1 LIEKLKYK
9 IIQSLTVADPTSN
22 HDRACKSHKS
32 GTGDWFTKGQRYRT
46 WLAEPKSLFW
56 LNGKAGCG
64 KTVLSST
71 IIESTSIHCD
81 ENEGCVMAY
90 FYFSFTDS
98 AKQQCSNMLSS
109 LLAQLSSQVD
119 LTPDC
124 LISLHRTYRHTTPP
138 TDVLKRILQA
148 LFEEM
153 PFFHVH
159 LIIDALDEIP
169 GTEGREEACKLLEE
183 LSQSPKAHVLVTS
196 RREHDIT
203 ECMSECNGVTDI
215 SIQNPAVDYDIQ
227 LYVQEQ
233 LKEDKKLKR
242 WSALHPEIEDILS
255 RKSDGM

>member
-1 LIEKLKYK
+1 
-9 IIQSLTVADPTSN
+9 
-22 HDRACKSHKS
+22 
-32 GTGDWFTKGQRYRT
+32 
-46 WLAEPKSLFW
+46 

-71 IIESTSIHCD
+71 LIESTSIHCD

-119 LTPDC
+119 LTHDC
-124 LISLHRTYRHTTPP
+124 LVSLRRTYRHTTPP
-138 TDVLKRILQA
+138 TDVLKRILKT

-153 PFFHVH
+153 PFSHVH

-169 GTEGREEACKLLEE
+169 APEGREEACKLLEE

-227 LYVQEQ
+227 LYVREQ

-242 WSALHPEIEDILS
+242 WSALHSEIEDILS